1 MQRTFDKVL
10 AVLVKHLSP
19 VNARALLTRVL
30 AEQGI
35 DSDRLNAE
43 NLRRCSRAL
52 RRGLGLFVPE
62 SQREAAMREITEFC
76 GSDSLKPTGCCL
88 EIREEIDIG
97 RVRAEARRI
106 CMDSGTTSFA
116 MQRVATI
123 VSELARNMV
132 LYAGGGQLD
141 IVPSLSER
149 RIRVRA
155 EDRGPGIP
163 NLLEVMSGRYKSRTG
178 MGRGLLG
185 TKRLADKFDIET
197 NSKGTRILVE
207 VAV

>member
-10 AVLVKHLSP
+10 AVLAKHLSP
-19 VNARALLTRVL
+19 VNARALLIRVL
-30 AEQGI
+30 AQEGI
-35 DSDRLNAE
+35 ERDRLNAE

-62 SQREAAMREITEFC
+62 SQRDAAMREITEFC
-76 GSDSLKPTGCCL
+76 GSDSLKPVGCSL
-88 EIREEIDIG
+88 QVSEEIDIG

-106 CMDSGTTSFA
+106 CTDCGTTSFS

-141 IVPSLSER
+141 IAPNLSER
-149 RIRVRA
+149 VIKIQA
-155 EDRGPGIP
+155 EDKGPGIP
-163 NLLEVMSGRYKSRTG
+163 DLQHVMSGRYKSRTG
-178 MGRGLLG
+178 MGRGLIG
-185 TKRLADKFDIET
+185 TKRLADTFHIDT
-197 NSKGTRILVE
+197 GPRGTRVRAE
-207 VAV
+207 VRL